1 MFIHRETLSE
11 IKAEKVI
18 LERKIRWLCM
28 RINSIIK
35 VEIECKTNKFE
46 NIEKHLID
54 KIIINKCNMTRMLYV
69 ALKKNYKQLLKDYNN
84 DRRPKLYTFIYYRCY
99 PEE

>member
-35 VEIECKTNKFE
+35 VEIECKTNKFDR
-46 NIEKHLID
+46 LTPPQPD
-54 KIIINKCNMTRMLYV
+54 CIIPT
-69 ALKKNYKQLLKDYNN
+69 
-84 DRRPKLYTFIYYRCY
+84 
-99 PEE
+99 